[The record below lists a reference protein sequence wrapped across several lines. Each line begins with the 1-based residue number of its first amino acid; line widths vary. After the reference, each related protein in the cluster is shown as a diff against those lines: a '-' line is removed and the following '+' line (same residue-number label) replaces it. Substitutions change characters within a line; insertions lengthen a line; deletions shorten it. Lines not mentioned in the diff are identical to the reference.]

1 MYKVASTVL
10 MRCACIELR
19 IFRVIRIFRHILV
32 YLAFRKLKNF
42 SFRITLC
49 SVCVSLWLGV
59 IHLTD
64 SIDWPIS
71 DEIWYEHCAPGG
83 RSNPVLLTL
92 PRSVITMRRIDVLV
106 RGDNNERA
114 FLLDSEMTSCNT
126 FFFLVALRPDS
137 GSWPPLTGFPDH
149 THSTQRTR

>member
-19 IFRVIRIFRHILV
+19 IIRVIRIFRHILV

-59 IHLTD
+59 IHLKD

-106 RGDNNERA
+106 RGDNNGRHNTHKIQTSISPAGFEHTIPASERLQSHA
-114 FLLDSEMTSCNT
+114 LDRE
-126 FFFLVALRPDS
+126 A
-137 GSWPPLTGFPDH
+137 
-149 THSTQRTR
+149 TRIGV